1 MNKLEH
7 TGTGAFA
14 NSMLE
19 VMRRCHVRFDVSAS
33 QFWIE
38 LPTTVQPGE
47 LNKDMFEHVENL
59 RLVRFKGKNC
69 VVSNWFCAKQRPWL
83 HHPAR
88 NEMSSSVSVSTLLP
102 LASHARRRV
111 LRGEIPHENVEW
123 PCFLC
128 LTCRDAEMC
137 GESKRNLGER
147 LFSLGTKTLSVVMS
161 ASSLSRPTQKTLQ
174 YFMAVREFLPIPGHS
189 APFEISS
196 PLQTERKGDVEKN
209 SPLAVICV
217 NIGEWTALVP
227 PSQISDFLTKSAD
240 HLKQATSNATNLA
253 AVSVPLEP
261 EIALSVGIPSD
272 IYGLKRWQQSLA
284 AFCGVPLSKSQS
296 KKADMFLSFTMGRG
310 SFAMNTPFF
319 PLSFNVKPLST

>member
-1 MNKLEH
+1 MDSFSVRKCSRVLNRSIDKLEN

-38 LPTTVQPGE
+38 LPTTVRPGE
-47 LNKDMFEHVENL
+47 LNKDKFEHVENL
-59 RLVRFKGKNC
+59 RLVRFKGKDC
-69 VVSNWFCAKQRPWL
+69 IVSNWFCAKQRPWL

-137 GESKRNLGER
+137 GESKKNLGER
-147 LFSLGTKTLSVVMS
+147 LFSLGT
-161 ASSLSRPTQKTLQ
+161 
-174 YFMAVREFLPIPGHS
+174 
-189 APFEISS
+189 
-196 PLQTERKGDVEKN
+196 
-209 SPLAVICV
+209 
-217 NIGEWTALVP
+217 
-227 PSQISDFLTKSAD
+227 
-240 HLKQATSNATNLA
+240 
-253 AVSVPLEP
+253 
-261 EIALSVGIPSD
+261 
-272 IYGLKRWQQSLA
+272 
-284 AFCGVPLSKSQS
+284 CGVPSNVVRGRTIFRYR
-296 KKADMFLSFTMGRG
+296 KK
-310 SFAMNTPFF
+310 
-319 PLSFNVKPLST
+319 K